1 MCGLRKT
8 FLHSYLTNTP
18 QVARQNDSIGY
29 DWAQKLRNFLA
40 NLVTWPDPI
49 RPNPTRSTDQ
59 PDPCPALV
67 FRAAQTGGERTDMY
81 EELRKLILFTTI
93 LLVCVSIMSVDG
105 NSLKVMDAVS
115 KPWKGIETID
125 RIFSAR
131 CNISL
136 YISRLCY
143 DVSVRL
149 SVCDEMHWRIIG
161 PS

>member
-1 MCGLRKT
+1 
-8 FLHSYLTNTP
+8 
-18 QVARQNDSIGY
+18 
-29 DWAQKLRNFLA
+29 
-40 NLVTWPDPI
+40 
-49 RPNPTRSTDQ
+49 
-59 PDPCPALV
+59 
-67 FRAAQTGGERTDMY
+67 MY

-136 YISRLCY
+136 YISRLCH
-143 DVSVRL
+143 DASVRL
-149 SVCDEMHWRIIG
+149 SVCDGSALAH
-161 PS
+161 